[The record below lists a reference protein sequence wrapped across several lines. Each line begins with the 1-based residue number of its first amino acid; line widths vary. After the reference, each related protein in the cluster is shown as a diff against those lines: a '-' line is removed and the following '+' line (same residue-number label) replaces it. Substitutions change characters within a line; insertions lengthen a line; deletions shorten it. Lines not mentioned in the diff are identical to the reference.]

1 MFCEKNLFCESK
13 KLLKQVDDITS
24 KTNSKKIKFLIILQ
38 TKKDIPTLTWYGI
51 LDWSLF
57 VLCLKISF
65 FFIIEEM
72 SSCLKWLLMNS
83 KCCVTLYKRGCIHK
97 SFKRN
102 WLINV
107 KVNYRCKCKTWPIL
121 PRRFCQNSMFE
132 ASWLSHWF
140 FWSSSEADPKNAYMA
155 IFTSCWSFWRTL
167 RGISFIDPMQK
178 WLLD

>member
-1 MFCEKNLFCESK
+1 MFCEKNLFCKSK

-24 KTNSKKIKFLIILQ
+24 KTNSKKIKFFIILQ

-65 FFIIEEM
+65 FFVIEEM

-83 KCCVTLYKRGCIHK
+83 KCYVTLYKRGCIHK

-107 KVNYRCKCKTWPIL
+107 KLTTGVNVKHDPSFSGDFAKTLCLKLAGWVTDFSGLHLKQI
-121 PRRFCQNSMFE
+121 PRMLTWQFSLVAG
-132 ASWLSHWF
+132 ASGEPCMGLAS
-140 FWSSSEADPKNAYMA
+140 
-155 IFTSCWSFWRTL
+155 
-167 RGISFIDPMQK
+167 
-178 WLLD
+178 

>member
-24 KTNSKKIKFLIILQ
+24 KTNSKKIKFFIILQ

-121 PRRFCQNSMFE
+121 LRRFCQNSLFG

-140 FWSSSEADPKNAYMA
+140 FWSSSEANPKNAYVA

-167 RGISFIDPMQK
+167 CGISFIDPMQK